1 MAGSLRLSRKDA
13 LKICTN
19 AVCMRAYPYSSSGSC
34 GYLLTSGHHRKHLPA
49 ASNLHQQRRN
59 SSDNVV
65 DDCNIRM
72 SPLNIQMISK
82 SLHEHIFGE
91 ERPISDDKIH
101 LCQQHLESHG
111 LGGKPG
117 SVLPSVNISLPPLLG
132 ANIDEHFRMIAEN
145 QSRHDLELAIK
156 LAESTIPP
164 MPRRWKFE
172 PGWTKYVGEEA
183 YKVDCPDDDALILDV
198 EVCVSESPQ
207 PVLATAVSDKCW
219 YSWVSKRLASSEDF
233 RRIPGSKCVTSSKYF
248 SPNVQQRLELEN
260 LIPLETTEGSLGP
273 ISGSWQ
279 QRLVVGHNVSYDR
292 ARVKEQ
298 YLIKV

>member
-1 MAGSLRLSRKDA
+1 MAGALRLNRKDA

-19 AVCMRAYPYSSSGSC
+19 AVCMCAYPYSSC
-34 GYLLTSGHHRKHLPA
+34 RYLLASGYHRKHFFPA
-49 ASNLHQQRRN
+49 ASHLHQQWRN
-59 SSDNVV
+59 SSDNAA

-82 SLHEHIFGE
+82 SLHEQIFGE

-101 LCQQHLESHG
+101 LCKQHLESHG
-111 LGGKPG
+111 LGGNPG
-117 SVLPSVNISLPPLLG
+117 SVLPNVNILLPPLLG
-132 ANIDEHFRMIAEN
+132 ANIDDHFRMIAEN
-145 QSRHDLELAIK
+145 QSRDYLKLAVK
-156 LAESTIPP
+156 LAESTIPL

-172 PGWTKYVGEEA
+172 PGWTKYVGKET

-233 RRIPGSKCVTSSKYF
+233 RRIPGSKWVTSNKYF

-260 LIPLETTEGSLGP
+260 LIPLETGEGSLGP

>member
-1 MAGSLRLSRKDA
+1 MAGALRLSRRDA
-13 LKICTN
+13 LKISTN
-19 AVCMRAYPYSSSGSC
+19 VVCMRAYPYSSC
-34 GYLLTSGHHRKHLPA
+34 DYHLTSHRRQFLPA
-49 ASNLHQQRRN
+49 ASHLHQQRRN
-59 SSDNVV
+59 SSDKVA
-65 DDCNIRM
+65 DDRNIRM

-82 SLHEHIFGE
+82 SLHEQIFGE
-91 ERPISDDKIH
+91 ERPISDDKIR

-111 LGGKPG
+111 LGSKPG
-117 SVLPSVNISLPPLLG
+117 SVLPNVNIALPSLFG
-132 ANIDEHFRMIAEN
+132 ATIDDHFRVIAEN
-145 QSRHDLELAIK
+145 QSRHYLELAIK

-164 MPRRWKFE
+164 MPRRWRFE
-172 PGWTKYVGEEA
+172 PGWTKYVGKET
-183 YKVDCPDDDALILDV
+183 YKVDCPEDDALVFDV

-207 PVLATAVSDKCW
+207 PVLATAVSEKCW

-233 RRIPGSKCVTSSKYF
+233 RRIPGSKWITSSKYF

-260 LIPLETTEGSLGP
+260 LIPLETKEGDLGP
-273 ISGSWQ
+273 ISGSWS